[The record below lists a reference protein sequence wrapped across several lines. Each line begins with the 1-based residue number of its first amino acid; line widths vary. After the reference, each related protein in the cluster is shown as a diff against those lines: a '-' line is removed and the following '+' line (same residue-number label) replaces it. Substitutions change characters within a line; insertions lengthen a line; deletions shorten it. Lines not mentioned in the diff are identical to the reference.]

1 MTEGRPSG
9 RAFFFLCRN
18 TSRYRQKNHV
28 IVSAELSDRWEIGGA
43 VEQDWS
49 HTSRDLSAAVN
60 VAYRF

>member
-1 MTEGRPSG
+1 MR
-9 RAFFFLCRN
+9 RN
-18 TSRYRQKNHV
+18 TGRYRQKNHV
-28 IVSAELSDRWEIGGA
+28 IVSAKLSDRWEIGGA

>member
-1 MTEGRPSG
+1 M
-9 RAFFFLCRN
+9 CKN

-28 IVSAELSDRWEIGGA
+28 IVLTKLSDRWEIGGA

-49 HTSRDLSAAVN
+49 HTSRGLSAAVN

>member
-1 MTEGRPSG
+1 MGGPSFG
-9 RAFFFLCRN
+9 ASLLFLCRN

-28 IVSAELSDRWEIGGA
+28 IVSAKLSDRWEIGGA

-49 HTSRDLSAAVN
+49 HTSRGLSAAVN